1 MSRHA
6 GPAAW
11 TRGAIATLAAIVA
24 LCVGGLAGLWVAVN
38 ALNDS
43 LGVPLWAARRELLLA
58 LIVADVLFMA
68 RIGFLLYRTGR
79 RQ

>member
-1 MSRHA
+1 MSKHA

-11 TRGAIATLAAIVA
+11 TRGAIATLAAIIA
-24 LCVGGLAGLWVAVN
+24 LCVGALAGLWVAVN
-38 ALNDS
+38 ALNGS
-43 LGVPLWAARRELLLA
+43 LGVPLWAARRELLLV

-68 RIGFLLYRTGR
+68 RCGVLLRRMGR